1 MAKPGRP
8 RGTGGPT
15 HWWRNPANVAAH
27 YASFLIE
34 LWLAD
39 APMTE
44 VTKLFSGSLEHQ
56 AIVEECW
63 GKRGH
68 ERRYTVPKAIKLKL
82 CELAVAYVMELQ
94 RQQEDA
100 RPQIEASL
108 QRAKSAAETELR
120 RRGWT
125 DEEIAARFKQLSERA
140 RKRSK
145 KDFKKP
151 VVDQVLKIVTRQAPA
166 STLRRKAR
174 LPRR

>member
-1 MAKPGRP
+1 VATRGRP
-8 RGTGGPT
+8 RGTSGPT
-15 HWWRNPANVAAH
+15 HWWRNAANVAAH

-39 APMTE
+39 APTIE
-44 VTKLFSGSLEHQ
+44 VTKLFSGSVEHQ

-63 GKRGH
+63 SKRGH
-68 ERRYTVPKAIKLKL
+68 ERRYTVPKAIRLKL
-82 CELAVAYVMELQ
+82 CELAIAHDLELR
-94 RQQEDA
+94 RQQEHE
-100 RPQIEASL
+100 RPQIEAHL

-125 DEEIAARFKQLSERA
+125 DEEIAAWFKQLSERA

-151 VVDQVLKIVTRQAPA
+151 SVDQVFKIVTRRAPA
-166 STLRRKAR
+166 PTLRRKAR
-174 LPRR
+174 LRRR

>member
-1 MAKPGRP
+1 
-8 RGTGGPT
+8 
-15 HWWRNPANVAAH
+15 
-27 YASFLIE
+27 
-34 LWLAD
+34 
-39 APMTE
+39 
-44 VTKLFSGSLEHQ
+44 
-56 AIVEECW
+56 
-63 GKRGH
+63 
-68 ERRYTVPKAIKLKL
+68 
-82 CELAVAYVMELQ
+82 MELQ

-151 VVDQVLKIVTRQAPA
+151 VSIRCSKL
-166 STLRRKAR
+166 
-174 LPRR
+174 